1 MNFTLIRRFAGPAI
15 MAVLIAACGSAAT
28 QTAAPAALT
37 LPPAGVTL
45 VAPTQPPVT
54 SAPQPAAATSAPPT
68 TVPAANP
75 TPGGQIGPLN
85 FPPNV
90 DPLTGETVDPAALDR
105 IPVAIKVSNYPD
117 VVRPQSGLSFAD
129 LVFEHFAEGG
139 ATRFTAVFYS
149 KDAEKVGSV
158 RSARLID
165 LEIPNMYHALLGYS
179 GSSEGVRTL
188 LKQVPWLD
196 RVMSPQFGE
205 GCPPFCRFEEP
216 GLALEHTEFTSTKD
230 LRAIADQRGLNER
243 PDLHGMAFNATPPAG
258 GQPAKQ
264 VTFPYNASYV
274 LWIYNAPAGRWL
286 RWNTSSSNLTE
297 HRDKLNGEQLSAA
310 NVVALYANHVC
321 NWAIIE
327 DSNGWYSIEIQIW
340 GSGPAKIFRDGQVY
354 DATWVRNAPT
364 DMLGFVDANNNPFPL
379 KPGNTWF
386 QLMQLESPTK
396 VENGNEWTIDPIE
409 PGCVKTG
416 G

>member
-1 MNFTLIRRFAGPAI
+1 MKILNFRRAVGLAI
-15 MAVLIAACGSAAT
+15 GAALLAACGSAAT
-28 QTAAPAALT
+28 PTAAPAST

-45 VAPTQPPVT
+45 VAPTQPPAT
-54 SAPQPAAATSAPPT
+54 TAPQPAAATPAPPT
-68 TVPAANP
+68 PAPAVTPVPE
-75 TPGGQIGPLN
+75 GQIGPAN

-90 DPLTGETVDPAALDR
+90 DPLTGETVDPTALDR
-105 IPVAIKVSNYPD
+105 IPLAIKVSNYPD

-129 LVFEHFAEGG
+129 LVFEHFVEGG
-139 ATRFTAVFYS
+139 ATRFTAVYYS

-165 LEIPNMYHALLGYS
+165 LEIPNMYRAMLGYS

-196 RVMSPQFGE
+196 RVLSPQFGE
-205 GCPPFCRFEEP
+205 GCPPFCRFPEE
-216 GLALEHTEFTSTKD
+216 GLAQEHTEFTSTKD
-230 LRAIADQRGLNER
+230 LRAVAEQRGLNKR
-243 PDLHGMAFNATPPAG
+243 PDLHGMTFNATPPPD

-274 LWIYNAPAGRWL
+274 LWVYNQPSGRWL
-286 RWNTSSSNLTE
+286 RWNTSSNSLTE
-297 HRDKLNGEQLSAA
+297 HKDRLTGQQLSAA
-310 NVVALYANHVC
+310 NVVAIYANHVC

-327 DSNGWYSIEIQIW
+327 DANGWYSIEIQIW

-354 DATWVRNAPT
+354 DATWVRNDPK
-364 DMLGFVDANNNPFPL
+364 DMLGFVDANGQPFPL

-386 QLMQLESPTK
+386 QLVQLESPTK
-396 VENGNEWTIDPIE
+396 VEKGNEWTIDPTE
-409 PGCVKTG
+409 PGCVRSG